1 MQEKLAKNCERSTV
15 RNFKIAYRFKCG
27 VLSTSK
33 AESEILKKILKQQ
46 YERVGLQKH

>member
-1 MQEKLAKNCERSTV
+1 MQEKSVKNFEKSTV

-33 AESEILKKILKQQ
+33 AESEILKKILKQP
-46 YERVGLQKH
+46 YENVGLQKH